1 MKKVI
6 ITLAL
11 ILAAGSMFAQ
21 EVEKGSK
28 QRWRNFE
35 TNRFIDNWELSVG
48 AGAQT
53 FHLLKFSDYTGH
65 TINPEGFGK
74 DITLLPVDITIGK
87 WVTPIVGARL
97 AFTHGGLLDPLTNYG
112 AVRPGKDSVQALNY
126 SYWSIH
132 ADAMI
137 NLTNWICRYKADR
150 FYNAILFLGVGY
162 SKATVDGGK
171 NDGENRRE
179 FVVPIGLINRF
190 RLCDAWTFNI
200 ELRDQLSRP
209 QLLYGNADLPNKS
222 IVGNLLTAT
231 AGFTWKFSKV
241 RHFNAYTPIDKS
253 LYDNRISALEKDL
266 QNANEQNAE
275 YQKQNA
281 EYQKQ
286 IERYKQQLSDKEKEL
301 QEALRKAAKN
311 SLDLDDVTLSVFFT
325 IGSAEISEKNTI
337 NIKYMAD
344 VIKASDKTYTIT
356 GYADATTGS
365 EAFNMDLSQQ
375 RAEAVYNTLI
385 DAGVDS
391 SKLKVDYKGCT
402 IQPFDKDYLNRV
414 AIIK

>member
-1 MKKVI
+1 MFS
-6 ITLAL
+6 AL
-11 ILAAGSMFAQ
+11 YL
-21 EVEKGSK
+21 
-28 QRWRNFE
+28 
-35 TNRFIDNWELSVG
+35 
-48 AGAQT
+48 
-53 FHLLKFSDYTGH
+53 
-65 TINPEGFGK
+65 
-74 DITLLPVDITIGK
+74 
-87 WVTPIVGARL
+87 
-97 AFTHGGLLDPLTNYG
+97 
-112 AVRPGKDSVQALNY
+112 
-126 SYWSIH
+126 
-132 ADAMI
+132 
-137 NLTNWICRYKADR
+137 
-150 FYNAILFLGVGY
+150 
-162 SKATVDGGK
+162 
-171 NDGENRRE
+171 
-179 FVVPIGLINRF
+179 
-190 RLCDAWTFNI
+190 
-200 ELRDQLSRP
+200 
-209 QLLYGNADLPNKS
+209 
-222 IVGNLLTAT
+222 
-231 AGFTWKFSKV
+231 
-241 RHFNAYTPIDKS
+241 S

-375 RAEAVYNTLI
+375 RAEAVYNALI